1 MTNHER
7 VMEFMRK
14 DPSRTYTA
22 SEIAAEIWGE
32 KDRHRRVGTAG
43 KVLVQ
48 AQKYGFVECIG
59 TDDNGVRVW
68 RLVA

>member
-1 MTNHER
+1 MTHHDK
-7 VMEFMRK
+7 VMEIMRR

-22 SEIAAEIWGE
+22 SDIAVAIWGE
-32 KDRHRRVGTAG
+32 GDRHRRVGTAG
-43 KVLVQ
+43 RVLLQ

-59 TDDNGVRVW
+59 TENGARLW